1 MTDITKYQNV
11 SLRKETH
18 AKCVNLSEKILPAG
32 QPLSIAH
39 TVDICVDFVNKYGFE
54 KKSASAILDSNWTR
68 TKKSLVKIVVW
79 YDNEWGYSSRVI
91 DLAKKINK

>member
-18 AKCVNLSEKILPAG
+18 NKCVNLSEKILPAG

-54 KKSASAILDSNWTR
+54 KKSASFIQQTLS
-68 TKKSLVKIVVW
+68 KIIERSKNV
-79 YDNEWGYSSRVI
+79 R
-91 DLAKKINK
+91 